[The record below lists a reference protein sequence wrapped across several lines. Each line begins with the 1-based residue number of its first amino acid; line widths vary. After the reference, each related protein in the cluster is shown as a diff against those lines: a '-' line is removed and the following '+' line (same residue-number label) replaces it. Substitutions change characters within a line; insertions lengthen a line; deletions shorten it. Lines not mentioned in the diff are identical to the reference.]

1 MLLVVTRN
9 KKKIAAVAAGIVA
22 ICLALFAAVA
32 VFSLQPLDKRADNK
46 RLITI
51 PDGAST
57 KEIAVVLRQEQV
69 IRNPW
74 IFRMLTRWK
83 HFDNKLQ
90 AGEYELS
97 TAMTLPQ
104 ILHKIA
110 EGDTLSYVFTIPEG
124 YTVEQIAALL
134 SAEGLVNHDRFLELA
149 RKGLPPYESLE
160 GHNPAVAY
168 ALEGL
173 LFPDTYKIPQGMKE
187 EEILAMMLR
196 KFALTVTEDMRAQAA
211 AEGLN
216 MHQLVTLASLVER
229 EAKVER
235 ERPIIAA
242 VFLHRIKI
250 DMPIQSCATIQYILG
265 TPKQELSIQDTQI
278 ESPYNTYL
286 HAGLPP
292 GPIANPGLASIQAVL
307 NPANT
312 DVLYFV
318 AKPDGTHIFSRTYEE
333 HVLAIEQVDMMAV
346 NKI

>member
-1 MLLVVTRN
+1 MN

-22 ICLALFAAVA
+22 LLIALCAAVII
-32 VFSLQPLDKRADNK
+32 FSLQPVDKRADNK
-46 RLITI
+46 RLLTI

-57 KEIAVVLRQEQV
+57 KEIAAVLRQEQV

-74 IFRMLTRWK
+74 AFRMLTRWK

-97 TAMTLPQ
+97 TAMSLPQ

-110 EGDTLSYVFTIPEG
+110 EGETLSYVFTIPEG
-124 YTVEQIAALL
+124 YTVKQIAALL
-134 SAEGLVNHDRFLELA
+134 SAEGLANHDRFLELA
-149 RKGLPPYESLE
+149 RKGLPPYESIE
-160 GHNPAVAY
+160 GNNPAVAY
-168 ALEGL
+168 ALEGF

-196 KFALTVTEDMRAQAA
+196 KLELTVTEDMRAQAA

-216 MHQLVTLASLVER
+216 IHQLLTLASLVER

-242 VFLHRIKI
+242 VFLHRLKI

-265 TPKQELSIQDTQI
+265 TPKQELSIEDTQI

-286 HAGLPP
+286 YAGLPP

-318 AKPDGTHIFSRTYEE
+318 AKPDGTHFFSRTYEE
-333 HVLAIEQVDMMAV
+333 HVQAIEQVDLITV
-346 NKI
+346 NRI